1 MQCADLIVTGVK
13 MGPFRYSVR
22 SMSSEHS
29 SSSEQPSEKVPLVPL
44 AIKFDSLARLFQ
56 RSLTFENGNGGSGAS
71 TTTTSTAGGV
81 LGGSRD
87 SDLSNS
93 SGR

>member
-1 MQCADLIVTGVK
+1 

-22 SMSSEHS
+22 SMSSEQS
-29 SSSEQPSEKVPLVPL
+29 SESSEQPSEKVPLVPL

-56 RSLTFENGNGGSGAS
+56 RSLTFENGNGGGSGGAA
-71 TTTTSTAGGV
+71 TTTTTTTAGL